1 MSQRLAAGAGLVSQA
16 RLLGGI
22 LNILVLVCLTRLL
35 PKPEFAVVAFIYMVQ
50 ETANALGPLGLPSA
64 MSFFLPRLGPQVGR
78 AMGRQVGWML
88 VLLAVPWA
96 LALWFGGGWVA
107 EWAGRP
113 GVEGALALMA
123 ISLLFDFPGQALPGF
138 LIALEKFRAAFW
150 VTLLFYLSRFASLV
164 IPAALGLDI
173 LWIIGLFSA
182 VAVAR
187 GLAYGVWVLRYADG
201 APTATGWKPRELFE
215 FGLPLALSSIVG
227 KLTVQL
233 DKYLIATFTAAEV
246 FAIYTVGAVEL
257 PLVPAL
263 AYSVTTALVP
273 ALVIHYRDQKR
284 KEFVDLWHA
293 SAVKVALVMMPVA
306 VAAFV
311 LAGPLMR
318 VLFSAEY
325 EAATIPF
332 RMYLLLLPMR
342 LCGYGALVRAVG
354 QTRPVLVAAVAG
366 LLTNAVCNYPFYLMF
381 GLAGPALASVA
392 AQAMAIFLLLRV
404 MKRSLDLSWASVM
417 PWKGAGVA
425 LVVAIVAGLP
435 LALVVPWL
443 SNDVLA
449 LVVGSVGYVALYLVL
464 GRMTGLLSPADLR
477 YVGHFMTG
485 RLARKAG

>member
-22 LNILVLVCLTRLL
+22 LNILILVALTRLL
-35 PKPEFAVVAFIYMVQ
+35 PKAEFAVVAFIYMVQ

-64 MSFFLPRLGPQVGR
+64 MSFFLPKLGPGVGR
-78 AMGRQVGWML
+78 AMGRQVGWLL

-96 LALWFGGGWVA
+96 LALWLGGGLVA
-107 EWAGRP
+107 DWAGRP

-187 GLAYGVWVLRYADG
+187 GVAYGLWVLRYADG
-201 APTATGWKPRELFE
+201 HPQADGWKPRELFE
-215 FGLPLALSSIVG
+215 YGLPLALSQIVG

-273 ALVIHYRDQKR
+273 ALVVHYHNGNR
-284 KEFVDLWHA
+284 KEFVKLWHA
-293 SAVKVALVMMPVA
+293 SSVKVALVMMPVA

-354 QTRPVLVAAVAG
+354 QTRPVLIAAVAG
-366 LLTNAVCNYPFYLMF
+366 LATNAVCNYPFYLAF

-404 MKRSLDLSWASVM
+404 VRRSLDLSWARVM
-417 PWKGAGVA
+417 PWKGAGLALGVA
-425 LVVAIVAGLP
+425 ALAGVP
-435 LALVVPWL
+435 LALALPWL
-443 SNDVLA
+443 PGDVPA
-449 LVVGSVGYVALYLVL
+449 LVVGGVGYVATYLVL